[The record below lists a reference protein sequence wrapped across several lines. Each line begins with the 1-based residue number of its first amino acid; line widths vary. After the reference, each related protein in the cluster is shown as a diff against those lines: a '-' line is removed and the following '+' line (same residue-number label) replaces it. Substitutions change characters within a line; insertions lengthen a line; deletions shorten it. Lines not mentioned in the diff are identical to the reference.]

1 MGNRSIIVL
10 IVILVIVGGGIIYSI
25 NKNSNSLPPAQPIGT
40 DDISNKANN
49 IPPPITRKEN
59 TTVVVNLE
67 ARQVIAELAPG
78 TTYEYWTYNDTV
90 PGPFIRV
97 KEGDIVEVHLSH
109 IHDHMGTHAS
119 NDFPATFTIDA
130 FAPPSAEAHG
140 DEEDSHTA
148 NMPMD
153 TMTGSS
159 SDAHQ
164 MSAEEA
170 AHNAAGHGEHS
181 IDLHAVMGPGGG
193 STLSKTKPDET
204 TVFQFK
210 AQRAGLFIYHCASQ
224 HIPTHIANGMY
235 GMILVEP
242 KEGLRP
248 VDKEFYVMQADM
260 YTTGV
265 FGQKGH
271 QAFDLKKLESEH
283 PEYFVFNGRVGGVAG
298 ENAIHVKAGET
309 VRIFFGVGTHI
320 ASNFHIIGGVFD
332 RLYPEGDIIS
342 PPHRNVQTTIVPP
355 GGSAM
360 IETTFDVPGKYL
372 MVDHSLSRSID
383 KGALGEI
390 IVDGP
395 DRPDLFKKIQ

>member
-1 MGNRSIIVL
+1 MNNKSIIVGI
-10 IVILVIVGGGIIYSI
+10 IVLVVFGGSIIYSI
-25 NKNSNSLPPAQPIGT
+25 NKNKGEYIAPPAQPVGT
-40 DDISNKANN
+40 DDISRKADN
-49 IPPPITRKEN
+49 IPGPITRKEN

-67 ARQVIAELAPG
+67 ARQVVAELAPG
-78 TTYEYWTYNDTV
+78 TTYEYWTYNGTA

-97 KEGDIVEVHLSH
+97 KEGDTVEVRLAHVHADNGS
-109 IHDHMGTHAS
+109 HAS
-119 NDFPATFTIDA
+119 GDFPHSFSVDNFPVAT
-130 FAPPSAEAHG
+130 AEADAGHG
-140 DEEDSHTA
+140 HDAET
-148 NMPMD
+148 MPMNTED
-153 TMTGSS
+153 GHT
-159 SDAHQ
+159 
-164 MSAEEA
+164 MSADEA

-181 IDLHAVMGPGGG
+181 IDLHSVMGPGGG
-193 STLSKTKPDET
+193 AMLSKTKPNET

-210 AQRAGLFIYHCASQ
+210 AQRAGLFIYHCASP

-260 YTTGV
+260 YTQGV

-271 QAFDLKKLESEH
+271 QELDAQKLKNEA

-372 MVDHSLSRSID
+372 MVDHSLSRAID

-390 IVDGP
+390 IVEGP

>member
-1 MGNRSIIVL
+1 M
-10 IVILVIVGGGIIYSI
+10 
-25 NKNSNSLPPAQPIGT
+25 
-40 DDISNKANN
+40 
-49 IPPPITRKEN
+49 
-59 TTVVVNLE
+59 
-67 ARQVIAELAPG
+67 
-78 TTYEYWTYNDTV
+78 
-90 PGPFIRV
+90 
-97 KEGDIVEVHLSH
+97 
-109 IHDHMGTHAS
+109 
-119 NDFPATFTIDA
+119 
-130 FAPPSAEAHG
+130 
-140 DEEDSHTA
+140 
-148 NMPMD
+148 
-153 TMTGSS
+153 
-159 SDAHQ
+159 
-164 MSAEEA
+164 
-170 AHNAAGHGEHS
+170 
-181 IDLHAVMGPGGG
+181 
-193 STLSKTKPDET
+193 LSKTKPDET

-210 AQRAGLFIYHCASQ
+210 ARRAGLFIYHCASP

-260 YTTGV
+260 YTQGV

-271 QAFDLKKLESEH
+271 QALDPEKLKNER

-320 ASNFHIIGGVFD
+320 ASNFHIIGGIFD

-372 MVDHSLSRSID
+372 MVDHSLSRAID

-395 DRPDLFKKIQ
+395 ELPEMFKKVQ

>member
-1 MGNRSIIVL
+1 MNNKSIIIGIIVL
-10 IVILVIVGGGIIYSI
+10 VVFGGSIIYSI
-25 NKNSNSLPPAQPIGT
+25 NKNKTENSLPPAQLVGT
-40 DDISNKANN
+40 DDIRRKADN
-49 IPPPITRKEN
+49 IPGPITRKEN

-67 ARQVIAELAPG
+67 ARQVVAELASG
-78 TTYEYWTYNDTV
+78 TTYEYWTYNGTV

-97 KEGDIVEVHLSH
+97 KEGDTVEVRLAHVHADNGSH
-109 IHDHMGTHAS
+109 TS
-119 NDFPATFTIDA
+119 QDFPHSFSIDNFPVA
-130 FAPPSAEAHG
+130 VAEADTGHDNG
-140 DEEDSHTA
+140 TNE
-148 NMPMD
+148 MPMNAGD
-153 TMTGSS
+153 GH
-159 SDAHQ
+159 AV
-164 MSAEEA
+164 SAEEA
-170 AHNAAGHGEHS
+170 AHMAEGHGEHS
-181 IDLHAVMGPGGG
+181 IDLHSVMGPGGG
-193 STLSKTKPDET
+193 AMLSKTKPDET

-210 AQRAGLFIYHCASQ
+210 ARRAGLFIYHCASP

-242 KEGLRP
+242 KEELRP

-260 YTTGV
+260 YTTGI

-271 QAFDLKKLESEH
+271 QGLDAEKLKNER
-283 PEYFVFNGRVGGVAG
+283 PEYFVFNGRVGGVASK
-298 ENAIHVKAGET
+298 NALKVKAGET

-332 RLYPEGDIIS
+332 RLYPEGDIVS

-372 MVDHSLSRSID
+372 LVDHSLSRAID

-390 IVDGP
+390 IVEGL
-395 DRPDLFKKIQ
+395 DRPDVFKKIQ

>member
-1 MGNRSIIVL
+1 MGNKSII
-10 IVILVIVGGGIIYSI
+10 IGIIILVIVSGGIVYSI
-25 NKNSNSLPPAQPIGT
+25 NKNKNGNNLSPAQLVGT
-40 DDISNKANN
+40 DDISRKADN
-49 IPPPITRKEN
+49 IPASITRKEN
-59 TTVVVNLE
+59 TKVVLNLE
-67 ARQVIAELAPG
+67 ARQVVAELAPG
-78 TTYEYWTYNDTV
+78 TTYEYWTYNGTV

-97 KEGDIVEVHLSH
+97 KEGDTVEVRLAHVHADNGSH
-109 IHDHMGTHAS
+109 TSG
-119 NDFPATFTIDA
+119 DFPHSFSIDNFPVA
-130 FAPPSAEAHG
+130 VAEADTGHDNG
-140 DEEDSHTA
+140 TNE
-148 NMPMD
+148 MPMNVGD
-153 TMTGSS
+153 GH
-159 SDAHQ
+159 AV
-164 MSAEEA
+164 SAEEA
-170 AHNAAGHGEHS
+170 AHMAEGHGEHS
-181 IDLHAVMGPGGG
+181 IDLHSVMGPGGG
-193 STLSKTKPDET
+193 AMLSKTKPDET

-210 AQRAGLFIYHCASQ
+210 ARRAGLFIYHCASP

-260 YTTGV
+260 YTQGV

-271 QAFDLKKLESEH
+271 QALDPEKLKNER

-298 ENAIHVKAGET
+298 ENAIHAKAGET
-309 VRIFFGVGTHI
+309 VRIFFGVGAHI
-320 ASNFHIIGGVFD
+320 ASNFHIIGGIFD

-372 MVDHSLSRSID
+372 MVDHSLSRAID

-395 DRPDLFKKIQ
+395 ELPEMFKKVQ